1 MNAKLLSP
9 SQAAQL
15 LGIGG
20 STLRL
25 WSGKFANHLSEAAQ
39 GGSGRRRHYTP
50 DDIATLAR
58 ARDMLRNGATVAD
71 VADRLGVVAPDAGS
85 ASLVTVAAL
94 SDELQSTRAALVTL
108 ADELRRR
115 QDDHAASLAALQ
127 TANADAI
134 ANLTS
139 QVADLRAQVAT
150 MQRAPWWRRLFNR
163 PSRAGYK

>member
-25 WSGKFANHLSEAAQ
+25 WCSETHFANHLSEAAR
-39 GGSGRRRHYTP
+39 GGDRKRRHFTP
-50 DDIATLAR
+50 EDISTLTH
-58 ARDMLRNGATVAD
+58 ARDMLRNGASVVD
-71 VADRLGVVAPDAGS
+71 VRSRLGVMSPDAGS
-85 ASLVTVAAL
+85 AALVTVAAL
-94 SDELQSTRAALVTL
+94 SDDLQSTRAALVSL

-127 TANADAI
+127 TEHAADLAKL
-134 ANLTS
+134 AD
-139 QVADLRAQVAT
+139 QVADLRAEVDA
-150 MQRAPWWRRLFNR
+150 MKRAPWWRRLFNR
-163 PSRAGYK
+163 GG

>member
-25 WSGKFANHLSEAAQ
+25 WSGQFANHLSEAAR

-50 DDIATLAR
+50 DDIATLTR

-71 VADRLGVVAPDAGS
+71 VGDRLGVVAPDAGS
-85 ASLVTVAAL
+85 AALVTVAAL
-94 SDELQSTRAALVTL
+94 SDDLQSTRAALVSL

-127 TANADAI
+127 TEHAADLAKL
-134 ANLTS
+134 AG
-139 QVADLRAQVAT
+139 QVADLRAEVDA
-150 MQRAPWWRRLFNR
+150 MKRAPWWRRLFNR
-163 PSRAGYK
+163 GG

>member
-25 WSGKFANHLSEAAQ
+25 WSGQFANHLSAAAQ

-50 DDIATLAR
+50 DDIATLTR

-71 VADRLGVVAPDAGS
+71 VGDRLGVVAPDAGS
-85 ASLVTVAAL
+85 AALVTVAAL
-94 SDELQSTRAALVTL
+94 SDDLQSTRAALAAIAAAMTT
-108 ADELRRR
+108 
-115 QDDHAASLAALQ
+115 QQTQHAADLLQLTNEVQALRSEV
-127 TANADAI
+127 DA
-134 ANLTS
+134 
-139 QVADLRAQVAT
+139 
-150 MQRAPWWRRLFNR
+150 MQRRGFWARLFNR
-163 PSRAGYK
+163 PAPGGDK